1 MIEMLRLAGKV
12 AMPTSEID
20 RRNFYLGC
28 IGIRRD
34 GVLVS
39 AKNGATEYFDTVP
52 YYNLIPNS
60 HAEGRC
66 LRKLGHGGIL
76 YVARILKGNGS
87 LAMARPC
94 EMCAIRIK
102 SARIKKVY
110 YSINE
115 ENYGLWLPQDD
126 RDRVFSI

>member
-1 MIEMLRLAGKV
+1 MIEMIRLAAVV
-12 AMPTSEID
+12 AMPADKMD

-66 LRKLGHGGIL
+66 LRKLGKGGTL
-76 YVARILKGNGS
+76 YVARVLKGNGS
-87 LAMARPC
+87 LGLSAPC
-94 EMCAIRIK
+94 GMCAIRIASYK
-102 SARIKKVY
+102 VKKVF
-110 YSINE
+110 YSINDFQ
-115 ENYGLWLPQDD
+115 YGVWDVE
-126 RDRVFSI
+126 RDIHRAFDI